1 MNKIKITSIM
11 IVTMFIGMGAASMCR
26 AGETLNGEIKVEV
39 KELIGLVYPTINLV
53 NQTNMP
59 ILVTRTLNDTTHT
72 YTNVVNDSLVIKLN
86 ITDNSGRE
94 IFLLPRTMFY
104 MVFLVRK
111 GEPLSPIGSYFR
123 RLMPIRTFG
132 SVNVVNSTLGLRATN
147 ITIPLNYRISNDT
160 FNAGENL
167 TVKVL
172 AMGFLPG
179 TVDGVITRFSLI
191 VKAEFSLK
199 NIDYQEKELIIE

>member
-11 IVTMFIGMGAASMCR
+11 IVAMFIGMGATSICGAK
-26 AGETLNGEIKVEV
+26 EILNGEIKVEV
-39 KELIGLVYPTINLV
+39 KEWIGLVYPTINLV
-53 NQTNMP
+53 NKTNMP
-59 ILVTRTLNDTTHT
+59 ILVTRTLNDTN

-86 ITDNSGRE
+86 IIDNSGRKL
-94 IFLLPRTMFY
+94 FLIPRTMVY

-111 GEPLSPIGSYFR
+111 GEKLSPIGSYFG
-123 RLMPIRTFG
+123 RLIPKRAFG
-132 SVNVVNSTLGLRATN
+132 SVSVVNSTLGPRATN

-160 FNAGENL
+160 FNAGENI

-179 TVDGVITRFSLI
+179 TVDGVIAGFPLI
-191 VKAEFSLK
+191 VKAEFSLI